1 MGPAAAADASAAKA
15 KAMFSDSDSGSSGD
29 SRDSGSSGDSSSS
42 DSGASGASQ
51 SASASGDSRSRSD
64 RAARGRRS
72 RETTKRPKNVV
83 GGDDASDHALTI
95 NAAFAR
101 RYEHNMRRAE
111 TQRLKEKVKRE
122 YIIRPPG
129 SGGSDDDS
137 DGSDDSSSSSE
148 SDEGDVP
155 EKLRKQFAE
164 ALVKIKN
171 KDPSLYRP
179 DARLFDEDEEDDED
193 DEEAKKNS
201 KKKKPKKQTL
211 REVTAAQL
219 LEGGATAF
227 EEEEERRPNER
238 GRGPKNPADAKSYV
252 EEQADLKRAFLDAQ
266 KSDSDD
272 DSSSGS
278 SSDSDAGGLRVKRRA
293 ETPAEEDDDAR
304 KKALGEYFGDAPIG
318 ANEEGSA
325 PRDDGGGI
333 RGGDEKSPATTR
345 LSKEDAFLRD
355 YLMNEKWREAEG
367 DGALGSDDDSDAFE
381 EAERFEQTYNFRFEE
396 PDGGAIRSHARS
408 IEGTIRKASTARK
421 DARRAKKERKMS
433 EKERMR
439 AEVRRLKNLK
449 REEIRAKMAQI
460 ARVGGLAGADAVAK
474 AQSLT
479 AEFDPDA
486 HDAAMRMMY
495 DDAYYDGALLGED
508 GEALEAKPEFGDLDE
523 EVRGLLGAQGA
534 TSGGGAENGGDDLN
548 NLEGDEDADE
558 GGGAAEESEAFR
570 RVRDALQKKK
580 EGDDFDGDDV
590 DDSDSDGDGIPIPP
604 EGGSGTDARAGTDA
618 SDENNKFSKRAA
630 KRWKKE
636 LLAKMDEYYR
646 LDAEDFID
654 DVPCRFKYKEVAPS
668 MYGLTTREILAMS
681 DKDLTQIVP
690 LKKLAPYRRD
700 ADEGASAREKARSQR
715 MAREFL
721 KRDAERRREKE
732 RRGGR
737 KGKNKRAPDEEGDKG
752 DEGEDAAE
760 RESALEKAA
769 EARKAS
775 YGAKAWGKHN
785 VDENGRAIKKKKE
798 NAREGGDAGDAKG
811 AGEAAAKNAAGGAAP
826 KPRAP
831 SRGPG
836 RGKTRRRTSRS
847 ARSGTN
853 SSAPRRPGCCSRVPL
868 FRVCEYERERR
879 RRRRRRR
886 KKTTS

>member
-29 SRDSGSSGDSSSS
+29 SRDSSSSG
-42 DSGASGASQ
+42 DSGASGASP

-72 RETTKRPKNVV
+72 RETKRPKNVV
-83 GGDDASDHALTI
+83 GDDASDHALTI

-111 TQRLKEKVKRE
+111 TQRLEEKVKRE
-122 YIIRPPG
+122 YIIRPP
-129 SGGSDDDS
+129 GSDDDS

-227 EEEEERRPNER
+227 EEEEEEQRRPNER

-278 SSDSDAGGLRVKRRA
+278 GSDSDAGGLRVKRRA
-293 ETPAEEDDDAR
+293 ETPAEEEDDAR
-304 KKALGEYFGDAPIG
+304 KKALGEYFGEPID
-318 ANEEGSA
+318 ANEGSLANA
-325 PRDDGGGI
+325 PRDD
-333 RGGDEKSPATTR
+333 DAPPR

-367 DGALGSDDDSDAFE
+367 DGGAGSDDDSDAFD

-408 IEGTIRKASTARK
+408 IEGTIRKESTARK

-523 EVRGLLGAQGA
+523 EVRGLLGGEGA
-534 TSGGGAENGGDDLN
+534 KNGGGAENFGDDVH
-548 NLEGDEDADE
+548 LEGDEDADE

-570 RVRDALQKKK
+570 RVRDALQKK
-580 EGDDFDGDDV
+580 GDDFDGDDV

-604 EGGSGTDARAGTDA
+604 EGGSGTDARAGMDA
-618 SDENNKFSKRAA
+618 SDGNNKFSKRAA

-737 KGKNKRAPDEEGDKG
+737 KGKNKRAPDEEGDEGGDKG
-752 DEGEDAAE
+752 EGEGEDAAE

-798 NAREGGDAGDAKG
+798 NAREGGDAGDAKRG
-811 AGEAAAKNAAGGAAP
+811 GGGGGEKNAAGGAAP
-826 KPRAP
+826 KPPPAP
-831 SRGPG
+831 TP
-836 RGKTRRRTSRS
+836 
-847 ARSGTN
+847 
-853 SSAPRRPGCCSRVPL
+853 RPGEGKNAKKNLKKRQKRNEL
-868 FRVCEYERERR
+868 ERA
-879 RRRRRRR
+879 
-886 KKTTS
+886 KAAGML

>member
-29 SRDSGSSGDSSSS
+29 SGDSGSSGDSSSS
-42 DSGASGASQ
+42 DSGASGASP

-72 RETTKRPKNVV
+72 RETKRPKNVV
-83 GGDDASDHALTI
+83 GGDASSDALTI
-95 NAAFAR
+95 NASFAR

-111 TQRLKEKVKRE
+111 TQRLEEKVKRE

-129 SGGSDDDS
+129 SGGSDDS

-179 DARLFDEDEEDDED
+179 DARLFDEDDEDDED
-193 DEEAKKNS
+193 DEEAKKKS

-238 GRGPKNPADAKSYV
+238 SRGPKNPADAKSYV

-278 SSDSDAGGLRVKRRA
+278 GSDSDAGGLRVKRRA
-293 ETPAEEDDDAR
+293 EMPAEEDDDAR

-325 PRDDGGGI
+325 PREDDGGGI

-355 YLMNEKWREAEG
+355 YLMNEKWREAEA
-367 DGALGSDDDSDAFE
+367 DGGAGSDDDSDAFE

-408 IEGTIRKASTARK
+408 IEGTIRKESTARK

-534 TSGGGAENGGDDLN
+534 TSGGGAENGGDDLH
-548 NLEGDEDADE
+548 LEGDEDADE

-570 RVRDALQKKK
+570 RVRNALQKK
-580 EGDDFDGDDV
+580 GDDFDGDDV
-590 DDSDSDGDGIPIPP
+590 DDSDSDGDGISP

-618 SDENNKFSKRAA
+618 PDGNNKFSKRAA

-700 ADEGASAREKARSQR
+700 ADESASAREKARSQR

-737 KGKNKRAPDEEGDKG
+737 KGKNKRVPDEGDEGGDGGAKG
-752 DEGEDAAE
+752 EGEDAAAE
-760 RESALEKAA
+760 ALEKAA

-811 AGEAAAKNAAGGAAP
+811 GGGGGGDAAGGAAP
-826 KPRAP
+826 KPPPAP
-831 SRGPG
+831 TP
-836 RGKTRRRTSRS
+836 
-847 ARSGTN
+847 
-853 SSAPRRPGCCSRVPL
+853 RPGEGKNAKKNLKKRQKRNEL
-868 FRVCEYERERR
+868 ERA
-879 RRRRRRR
+879 
-886 KKTTS
+886 KAAGML

>member
-29 SRDSGSSGDSSSS
+29 SGDSGSSGDSSSS
-42 DSGASGASQ
+42 DSGASGASP

-72 RETTKRPKNVV
+72 RETKRPKNVV
-83 GGDDASDHALTI
+83 GGDASSDALTI

-111 TQRLKEKVKRE
+111 TQRLEEKVKRE

-129 SGGSDDDS
+129 SGGSDDS

-179 DARLFDEDEEDDED
+179 DARLFDEDDEDDKD
-193 DEEAKKNS
+193 DEEAKKKS

-278 SSDSDAGGLRVKRRA
+278 GSDSDAGGLRVKRRA
-293 ETPAEEDDDAR
+293 EMPAEEDDDAR

-325 PRDDGGGI
+325 PRDDDGGGI

-355 YLMNEKWREAEG
+355 YLMNEKWREAEA
-367 DGALGSDDDSDAFE
+367 DGGAGSDDDSDAFE

-408 IEGTIRKASTARK
+408 IEGTIRKESTARK

-548 NLEGDEDADE
+548 LEGDEDADE

-570 RVRDALQKKK
+570 RVRDALQKK
-580 EGDDFDGDDV
+580 GDDFDGDDV
-590 DDSDSDGDGIPIPP
+590 DDSDSDGDGISP

-618 SDENNKFSKRAA
+618 SDGNNKFSKRAA

-737 KGKNKRAPDEEGDKG
+737 KGKNKRAPDEEGNEGG
-752 DEGEDAAE
+752 DEGEGEGEDAAE

-811 AGEAAAKNAAGGAAP
+811 GGGGGGEKNAAGGAAP
-826 KPRAP
+826 KPPPAP
-831 SRGPG
+831 TP
-836 RGKTRRRTSRS
+836 
-847 ARSGTN
+847 
-853 SSAPRRPGCCSRVPL
+853 RPGEGKNAKKNLKKRQKRNEL
-868 FRVCEYERERR
+868 ERA
-879 RRRRRRR
+879 
-886 KKTTS
+886 KAAGML

>member
-1 MGPAAAADASAAKA
+1 
-15 KAMFSDSDSGSSGD
+15 
-29 SRDSGSSGDSSSS
+29 
-42 DSGASGASQ
+42 
-51 SASASGDSRSRSD
+51 
-64 RAARGRRS
+64 
-72 RETTKRPKNVV
+72 
-83 GGDDASDHALTI
+83 
-95 NAAFAR
+95 
-101 RYEHNMRRAE
+101 MRRAE
-111 TQRLKEKVKRE
+111 TQRLEEKVKRE

-179 DARLFDEDEEDDED
+179 DARLFDEDDEDDED

-238 GRGPKNPADAKSYV
+238 GRGPLKNPADAKSYV

-325 PRDDGGGI
+325 PRDD
-333 RGGDEKSPATTR
+333 DAPPR

-408 IEGTIRKASTARK
+408 IEGTIRKESTARK

-449 REEIRAKMAQI
+449 REE
-460 ARVGGLAGADAVAK
+460 
-474 AQSLT
+474 
-479 AEFDPDA
+479 
-486 HDAAMRMMY
+486 MR
-495 DDAYYDGALLGED
+495 ED
-508 GEALEAKPEFGDLDE
+508 GEIA
-523 EVRGLLGAQGA
+523 
-534 TSGGGAENGGDDLN
+534 
-548 NLEGDEDADE
+548 
-558 GGGAAEESEAFR
+558 
-570 RVRDALQKKK
+570 
-580 EGDDFDGDDV
+580 
-590 DDSDSDGDGIPIPP
+590 
-604 EGGSGTDARAGTDA
+604 
-618 SDENNKFSKRAA
+618 
-630 KRWKKE
+630 
-636 LLAKMDEYYR
+636 
-646 LDAEDFID
+646 
-654 DVPCRFKYKEVAPS
+654 
-668 MYGLTTREILAMS
+668 
-681 DKDLTQIVP
+681 
-690 LKKLAPYRRD
+690 
-700 ADEGASAREKARSQR
+700 
-715 MAREFL
+715 
-721 KRDAERRREKE
+721 
-732 RRGGR
+732 
-737 KGKNKRAPDEEGDKG
+737 
-752 DEGEDAAE
+752 
-760 RESALEKAA
+760 KAA
-769 EARKAS
+769 S
-775 YGAKAWGKHN
+775 P
-785 VDENGRAIKKKKE
+785 
-798 NAREGGDAGDAKG
+798 AG
-811 AGEAAAKNAAGGAAP
+811 
-826 KPRAP
+826 
-831 SRGPG
+831 
-836 RGKTRRRTSRS
+836 
-847 ARSGTN
+847 
-853 SSAPRRPGCCSRVPL
+853 
-868 FRVCEYERERR
+868 
-879 RRRRRRR
+879 RRR
-886 KKTTS
+886 KARASRPSSTRTRTTRRCG